1 MKNITVSLNEE
12 TYRLAH
18 VRATEAGTSVSALV
32 RAYLNGLA
40 ADRGGEVAAANEPDA
55 EGERELELERRR
67 RRLDEFF
74 ADLDARRLGLRASDR
89 LTRNEMYDEA
99 INGPDA
105 IWT

>member
-1 MKNITVSLNEE
+1 MKNITISLDAE

-18 VRATEAGTSVSALV
+18 AKATEAGTSVSALV
-32 RAYLNGLA
+32 RGYLDGLA
-40 ADRGGEVAAANEPDA
+40 AERGQNAAAANEPGA
-55 EGERELELERRR
+55 AGESEPELERRR

-89 LTRNEMYDEA
+89 LTRDDLYDEA

-105 IWT
+105 IR

>member
-1 MKNITVSLNEE
+1 MKNNTVSLHDE

-18 VRATEAGTSVSALV
+18 V
-32 RAYLNGLA
+32 
-40 ADRGGEVAAANEPDA
+40 A
-55 EGERELELERRR
+55 EGEREPELERRR

-89 LTRNEMYDEA
+89 LTRNELYDEA

>member
-1 MKNITVSLNEE
+1 MKNITVSLDEE

-40 ADRGGEVAAANEPDA
+40 ADRSGDDAAANGPGG
-55 EGERELELERRR
+55 EGESEPEVERRR
-67 RRLDEFF
+67 RRLDKFF
-74 ADLDARRLGLRASDR
+74 ADLDARRLGLQASDR
-89 LTRNEMYDEA
+89 LTREELYDEA

-105 IWT
+105 IR